1 MEIIEKCAKT
11 SKRRKRLNKSR
22 RKNRNKYYNKCELK
36 NNYNKQ
42 FNDRQSYNNVN
53 NKHMIDI
60 MGFQVPDSFWETYKF
75 AQDWQQKHQVAWWR
89 SKCIALEHK
98 NLVLKNKIRE
108 IINNCNHNHVNY
120 QHQQVHNH
128 ENRLGE
134 LEDAGRPEP
143 NQELYQYQNQNNFY
157 QQAEEEA
164 EENNEEL
171 ELEFEIDEGMMK
183 FLEQSARHKEELKR
197 KRELEAEEAQVTWVS
212 HENDDKIKLEETT
225 LLYGKDKSKIIAIE
239 TRMQVEVDQYKT
251 QHQPEYWPIIPLK
264 L

>member
-11 SKRRKRLNKSR
+11 SKRRKRLNKNR
-22 RKNRNKYYNKCELK
+22 RKNRNKYYNKCKIK

-42 FNDRQSYNNVN
+42 FNDTQSYDNLD

-60 MGFQVPDSFWETYKF
+60 MGFHVPDSFWETYKF
-75 AQDWQQKHQVAWWR
+75 AQDWQHKHQVAWWR
-89 SKCIALEHK
+89 SKCVALEHE

-108 IINNCNHNHVNY
+108 IINNCNHNHVNC
-120 QHQQVHNH
+120 QHHQVHNY

-134 LEDAGRPEP
+134 LENAG
-143 NQELYQYQNQNNFY
+143 Q
-157 QQAEEEA
+157 
-164 EENNEEL
+164 ENNE

-183 FLEQSARHKEELKR
+183 FLEQSARHKKELKR